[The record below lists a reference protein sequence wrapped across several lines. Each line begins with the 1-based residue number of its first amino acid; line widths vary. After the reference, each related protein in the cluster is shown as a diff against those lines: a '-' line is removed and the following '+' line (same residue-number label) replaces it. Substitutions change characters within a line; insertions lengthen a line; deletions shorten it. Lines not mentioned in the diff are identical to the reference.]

1 VTYRDQQ
8 RIADIL
14 AAIEAIRAHLLRGA
28 LSDGLIF
35 DAVRI
40 RLLEIGEAVKALPAD
55 LLATEPRWGIG
66 PEREHDSRRQDGRN

>member
-28 LSDGLIF
+28 LSDGLISMLSGS
-35 DAVRI
+35 ACWRS
-40 RLLEIGEAVKALPAD
+40 A
-55 LLATEPRWGIG
+55 
-66 PEREHDSRRQDGRN
+66 RR